1 MQQQRQRRRA
11 VRTLLT
17 LLPRLQWTYLVVK
30 RKWGYAGHC
39 LRRDP
44 DKAEVLL
51 VQVQNP
57 GSITQAVP
65 APWHSLYPFLA
76 DTVRQ
81 LGWWAQDSK
90 PEIWELQRLAT
101 DRRRWSSVAD
111 DVAMQFVLH
120 TPYVNVLHWT
130 SWKVPLRISEVS
142 GWYLAVYVLNIE
154 DSI

>member
-1 MQQQRQRRRA
+1 MLEPLNF
-11 VRTLLT
+11 VRDEVCASQVSLLQLS

-65 APWHSLYPFLA
+65 APWHSLYTFLA

-90 PEIWELQRLAT
+90 PEIWEAWPLIEGAGLRL
-101 DRRRWSSVAD
+101 R
-111 DVAMQFVLH
+111 MM
-120 TPYVNVLHWT
+120 
-130 SWKVPLRISEVS
+130 
-142 GWYLAVYVLNIE
+142 
-154 DSI
+154 